1 MDVIAPLLLTL
12 LLGPAPALAGQPD
25 EAASEPLAFDY
36 FTNNWNVIGLKD
48 YRDGSRITPGNE
60 MLLADGKAIQVRLG
74 AEGTPLSRAHGKRAM
89 DGWLPILLVTET
101 DGPIRVTVT
110 YWATPLPD
118 VRDWR
123 AAFAWPTEGENFLCW
138 IQVAATN
145 TSGEPAVAYAE
156 VGPPPAGE
164 WPDNMAAPAAA
175 PSDPPP
181 PRTFRWRW
189 RLAAG
194 ETAVGV
200 ARYPFAPIADAA
212 AYDSE
217 DAALWLGRTRR
228 FWRDLVLEGTAHIGV
243 PCPKASQAL
252 LAAHVCQ
259 LIANDHG
266 DVHGG
271 EGFYDTFFIR
281 DGAYQVMEL
290 EEAGLHEAARLAVRL
305 YLDRQREDGRFES
318 QTGQL
323 DANGQAMWVLWQYAL
338 MTRDHAWLEEVYPRM
353 RRAAEWIRE
362 ARRSAP
368 ADSPYAG
375 LLPAAV
381 ADGEF
386 LWDGEHHIVGY
397 DFWNLRGLLC
407 TAEAA
412 QALGRDGE
420 AEELLA
426 EAASYREAIDAAWRR
441 TGLAH
446 FPPSWEGAGT
456 HWGNTETLWPT
467 PIFDRDDERVAALI
481 DHVRDEFGGGYIEG
495 TIQWRGTPQAIHPYM
510 GAYTTMADLALGNDE
525 RVVRDFYWTL
535 LHSTEAHA
543 FPEGILYERRTAW
556 SDTIPHV
563 TGACNYAVLLRHML
577 VHEDGESLV
586 LLSAI
591 PDWWLDEGRTIRVER
606 LPTHFGEMALTVRGT
621 AEGVEVALDP
631 PKRNPPRRIVLRL
644 PASRP
649 LLGEIEGVDVMTRP
663 EQSQR
668 WDFPAVV
675 ALYEA
680 SDPPPTHQPIDA
692 PSLTTGKPATSS
704 SVLSAHPVHVAN
716 DGRRGST
723 ESYWATNATEEDPE
737 PWWLVDLLAPT
748 QLGRVVV
755 VGFYGDE
762 RHYGFT
768 VETSVD
774 GARWEMVADERGN
787 TRPSTPDGY
796 TCRFAPRPAR
806 FIRVTQ
812 THNSANIGRH
822 LVEVMAYP
830 E

>member
-1 MDVIAPLLLTL
+1 MYVIVSLLFAF
-12 LLGPAPALAGQPD
+12 LLGPVPALAGQPD
-25 EAASEPLAFDY
+25 EAASEALAFDY
-36 FTNNWNVIGLKD
+36 FANNWNVIGLKD
-48 YRDGSRITPGNE
+48 YKDGSRITPENE
-60 MLLADGKAIQVRLG
+60 MLLSDGTAIQVRLG
-74 AEGTPLSRAHGKRAM
+74 AERTPLSRAHGKRAM

-101 DGPIRVTVT
+101 DGPIRLTVT

-118 VRDWR
+118 VTDWR

-145 TSGEPAVAYAE
+145 TSSEPAVAYAE

-164 WPDNMAAPAAA
+164 WPDSIATAAAA
-175 PSDPPP
+175 PSDSPS
-181 PRTFRWRW
+181 PRTFQWRW
-189 RLAAG
+189 RLAGG

-200 ARYPFAPIADAA
+200 ARYPFAPIADVA
-212 AYDSE
+212 AYDDE
-217 DAALWLGRTRR
+217 DATVWLGRTRR
-228 FWRDLVLEGTAHIGV
+228 FWQDLVLEGTAHIEV
-243 PCPKASQAL
+243 PCAKANQTL

-271 EGFYDTFFIR
+271 EGFYDVFYIR

-305 YLDRQREDGRFES
+305 YLDRQRPDGRFES
-318 QTGQL
+318 QIGEL
-323 DANGQAMWVLWQYAL
+323 DANGQAIWVLWQYAL
-338 MTRDHAWLEEVYPRM
+338 MTRDHSWLEEVYPRM
-353 RRAAEWIRE
+353 RRATEWIRE

-412 QALGRDGE
+412 QALGRDDE
-420 AEELLA
+420 AAELLA

-467 PIFDRDDERVAALI
+467 PIFDRDDARVVALI
-481 DHVRDEFGGGYIEG
+481 DHVREDFGGGYIEG
-495 TIQWRGTPQAIHPYM
+495 TIQWRGAPGAIHPYM

-525 RVVRDFYWTL
+525 RVVQDFYWTL

-543 FPEGILYERRTAW
+543 FPEGIFYERRTAW
-556 SDTIPHV
+556 ADTIPHV

-586 LLSAI
+586 LLSAV
-591 PDWWLDEGRTIRVER
+591 PDWWLDEGQTIRVER

-649 LLGEIEGVDVMTRP
+649 LLGEIEGVDVVTRP
-663 EQSQR
+663 DQSQR
-668 WDFPAVV
+668 WDFPTVV

-680 SDPPPTHQPIDA
+680 SDPPPAHYPIDV
-692 PSLTTGKPATSS
+692 PSLTTGKPVTSS
-704 SVLSAHPVHVAN
+704 SVLSAHPARLAN
-716 DGRRGST
+716 DGRRGNT

-737 PWWLVDLLAPT
+737 PWWVVDLLEPT
-748 QLGRVVV
+748 QVGRVVV
-755 VGFYGDE
+755 VGYYYGE

-774 GARWEMVADERGN
+774 GARWEMVADERDN
-787 TRPSTPDGY
+787 TQPSTRDGY
-796 TCRFAPRPAR
+796 DCRFAPRPAR